1 MKIVMTALTTLLLGV
16 AAAHAMPAQIKTSE
30 SAQIYTDASG
40 MTLYT
45 FDKDS
50 EGKSNCDGD
59 CAAKWP
65 PLKAEAGAEADG
77 DFMPVERTDGTMM
90 WSLNG
95 KPLYTYVEDTKPGDM
110 TGDGVGGAW
119 HAAKAM

>member
-1 MKIVMTALTTLLLGV
+1 MKIVMTALTTLLLGA

-30 SAQIYTDASG
+30 SAQVYTDASG

-50 EGKSNCDGD
+50 EGKSSCDGD

-65 PLKAEAGAEADG
+65 PLKADAGAEADG
-77 DFMPVERTDGTMM
+77 DFTPVERSDGSMM
-90 WSLNG
+90 WSLKG
-95 KPLYTYVEDTKPGDM
+95 KPLYTYVEDKKPGDI

-119 HAAKAM
+119 HAAKTM